1 MYVIDSKVGG
11 TESSKPFDFG
21 LGATGF
27 GAFALLGFDVILAKY
42 FLTLAP
48 FLPSEW

>member
-42 FLTLAP
+42 FLTLVP
-48 FLPSEW
+48 FLPSKW